1 MSRSLRRGAIAAT
14 ALVISLA
21 SLTACGAGNDAQTL
35 QIRPDNAATTV
46 GDIKVQN
53 AVVITQAEGAGPAA
67 FSATVF
73 NDGSKAETLEGVQL
87 PGSGAKAELKPAK
100 GSGPLTVP
108 AGGSLILGGE
118 GNASVVIEGL
128 KPTVRGG
135 VQEVVLQLSE
145 TGDVKINALVHPSE
159 GYYEGFGPTGAPSS
173 PAASPSGSPAPA
185 GSPTGSPG
193 ASPTGSAPASEP
205 AHGSDPAD
213 GEGEGHS
220 EGDGHSH

>member
-35 QIRPDNAATTV
+35 QIRPDNATTTV

-53 AVVITQAEGAGPAA
+53 ALMITPVEGEGPAA
-67 FSATVF
+67 VSATLF

-100 GSGPLTVP
+100 GSGPLTIP

-118 GNASVVIEGL
+118 GNASVVVEGL
-128 KPTVRGG
+128 KGSAKGG
-135 VQEVVLQLSE
+135 VQEVVFQLSE
-145 TGDVKINALVHPSE
+145 TGDVKLKALVFASE

-173 PAASPSGSPAPA
+173 PAASPTGSPAPSGSPSGSPAPT
-185 GSPTGSPG
+185 GSPAGTPG
-193 ASPTGSAPASEP
+193 ASPAGSAPASQP
-205 AHGSDPAD
+205 AHG
-213 GEGEGHS
+213 EG
-220 EGDGHSH
+220 GDSH